1 MNNKELKKL
10 ITDVVYDTVQFI
22 KDDNVIYMYEPTL
35 ETHKDSND
43 NVHVYIEHHKAF
55 IDESYIIDTIFDNLK
70 EKDNE

>member
-35 ETHKDSND
+35 ETSKSST
-43 NVHVYIEHHKAF
+43 NVSVYIEHHKAF